1 MGQGRLFVHGCRQAG
16 RWATQIM
23 RRPAYRWR
31 FCYYTRLISLP
42 HYQQHDIA
50 YCPHCA
56 YHIKDRR
63 YRMNYAS
70 PRYRTALPGNAL
82 TTATQRLVRP
92 LTAAVALVTLL
103 TLGACAT
110 SGGGQGPGG
119 WYSVERGD
127 TMGTIARRN
136 NIPAL
141 RLTRMN
147 PSVHPDRLEVGQRIR
162 LPDSE
167 ERTPGSGAYRYR
179 IRQGDTLAGLS
190 QQFSSSVS
198 SIQSANR
205 GLSANNLSVGRLIWI
220 PQHGVS
226 SGTGASAARQRQIA
240 ASRAAPAAP
249 IPAAVKNWQWPLTN
263 ARVVREFGVNG
274 SGTLEPML
282 LSATSDYRVKAADTG
297 TVRFA
302 ASMRQLGNVV
312 IIHHANNMQSVYA
325 QCDTLQV
332 SVGQKIRQGAPVCSI
347 GSSGSYSGQLLFDV
361 RHAGKP
367 VDPRRVLKK

>member
-1 MGQGRLFVHGCRQAG
+1 
-16 RWATQIM
+16 
-23 RRPAYRWR
+23 
-31 FCYYTRLISLP
+31 
-42 HYQQHDIA
+42 
-50 YCPHCA
+50 
-56 YHIKDRR
+56 
-63 YRMNYAS
+63 MNYAP
-70 PRYRTALPGNAL
+70 PRHRTALPGNAL
-82 TTATQRLVRP
+82 TSILKRFSRP
-92 LTAAVALVTLL
+92 SAGAVALAAML

-110 SGGGQGPGG
+110 SGGGEGAGG

-141 RLTRMN
+141 RLMRMN

-179 IRQGDTLAGLS
+179 VRQGDTLAALG
-190 QQFSSSVS
+190 QQFSSSAS
-198 SIQSANR
+198 AIQSANS

-220 PQHGVS
+220 PQHGVR
-226 SGTGASAARQRQIA
+226 SGAGASASRQRQIA

-263 ARVVREFGVNG
+263 AKVMREFGANG

-282 LSATSDYRVKAADTG
+282 LSATSDHAVKAAETG
-297 TVRFA
+297 TVKFA
-302 ASMRQLGNVV
+302 ENMRQLGNVV
-312 IIHHANNMQSVYA
+312 ILHHANNMQSVYA

-332 SVGQKIRQGAPVCSI
+332 SVGQKVSQGSPVCSV
-347 GSSGSYSGQLLFDV
+347 GSSGSYAGQLLFDV